1 VKLRRE
7 KMEVEYW
14 EVSCVD
20 QRFDDEGFQLGRTV
34 KGKDGRLRYETHPD
48 VFEDQ
53 VDAENVARMLNKEI
67 EDGKS

>member
-1 VKLRRE
+1 
-7 KMEVEYW
+7 MEVEYW

-20 QRFDDEGFQLGRTV
+20 QRFDDEGFQLGRTI
-34 KGKDGRLRYETHPD
+34 KGKDGRLRYEVHPD
-48 VFEDQ
+48 VFDNQ